1 MSMYSITWH
10 LFFILT
16 SSTGVYKHNNAVH
29 LFKMVEFFKYAEI
42 FLFVHY
48 KVMSH
53 SNLNLLGE
61 KYIFSIVFYA
71 IFVRG
76 TCEFKILKLSLST
89 IFTLRMIGAPY

>member
-1 MSMYSITWH
+1 
-10 LFFILT
+10 
-16 SSTGVYKHNNAVH
+16 
-29 LFKMVEFFKYAEI
+29 MVEFFKYAEI

-89 IFTLRMIGAPY
+89 IFTVWMIGAPEFSSMKDSGESGILVLCHIV